1 MASKA
6 LAAVLCAFAPCSGFV
21 SPAQLR
27 NNGAA
32 APSLYAPNTAPAR
45 PHAPPPNRSRAGP
58 RRALPRDGRGR
69 DHDHGG
75 RRKNGA
81 ATGWGSAAE
90 PRVGR
95 RLYYAPLPLPL
106 STPSSRRGPDMTVAG
121 GEGGCEM
128 EGEVVGDGAVARTEE
143 EGEGCRDADDAAAAG
158 GGGGGGGTEA
168 DQSVSPMAEG
178 SLKDTTSSSSSLPGS
193 ADSSVAVTP
202 TSAAASEGAQAGLD
216 GASGGGGS
224 GGGVAAEGD
233 DSAGG
238 GGKVAGGAGA
248 GASGAGVGAPNRRR
262 EAPLTER
269 EGFAVAKKVLP
280 GGGEGLEMDLE
291 ALRVMRSEV
300 NKLKRSMRQ
309 AVEEEDYKK
318 AGELRNEVAAIR
330 AKVGWVD
337 NRGSVFE
344 VDRLV
349 CLGDKA
355 SNIITTDPEGAT
367 VRRFLRNDQVG
378 EISRT
383 GQIQLP
389 VWSPDGKMVAFSVL
403 KAGSGGAP
411 IESAK
416 ILVYRESGSLVLDVA
431 VPRAPFLLMWSP
443 NSQSLTY
450 LSNAEGPGGATIRL
464 SEILVAAA
472 SSPYKTKTRGLAQ
485 GNPLF
490 YAYTKKDTR
499 NSDMVVHTANR
510 VYFLDMTAG
519 TELDISSRAAQLFMA
534 PSTHCE
540 GGEDAVILV
549 ETDGDESGQHLVSA
563 RVDGSAKKRLCPTRG
578 FSTFGVSPDGQRLCL
593 MQQDMTTGFYTIS
606 VLEGGEGALDPLSTS
621 TMEQV
626 EIPLDRVIMAF
637 FFSPDSTKLLCL
649 ATKMS
654 KSELAVARS
663 SMRLGFQLKFQW
675 VIYDCETRNVQL
687 LEEFSP
693 RPFFLKMYLPYFDMF
708 AQGFTPW
715 APDSKSFTYV
725 SADAAFVQ
733 EVPDDGLAPMPRELG
748 PNMEFVSWSFC

>member
-1 MASKA
+1 MASRTV
-6 LAAVLCAFAPCSGFV
+6 AAMICAFAPCSGFLGPV
-21 SPAQLR
+21 QLA
-27 NNGAA
+27 GPSAGAPSLHAPSKTAA
-32 APSLYAPNTAPAR
+32 APAAAR
-45 PHAPPPNRSRAGP
+45 SCRVLSSR
-58 RRALPRDGRGR
+58 
-69 DHDHGG
+69 HGG
-75 RRKNGA
+75 GNGA
-81 ATGWGSAAE
+81 GTFASQ

-95 RLYYAPLPLPL
+95 RLPYR
-106 STPSSRRGPDMTVAG
+106 TSSVGRLAMMMMAAAG
-121 GEGGCEM
+121 EGGGCEM
-128 EGEVVGDGAVARTEE
+128 EGEVVGDGAESAPVARTED
-143 EGEGCRDADDAAAAG
+143 EGARDA
-158 GGGGGGGTEA
+158 GGTEA
-168 DQSVSPMAEG
+168 DQSAPVTASSEG
-178 SLKDTTSSSSSLPGS
+178 QGGGVRSSINSASSSVP
-193 ADSSVAVTP
+193 
-202 TSAAASEGAQAGLD
+202 
-216 GASGGGGS
+216 GS
-224 GGGVAAEGD
+224 GGPVGEV
-233 DSAGG
+233 GG
-238 GGKVAGGAGA
+238 RGI
-248 GASGAGVGAPNRRR
+248 VGRRR

-269 EGFAVAKKVLP
+269 EGFAMVKKVLP

-291 ALRVMRSEV
+291 GLRDMRSNV
-300 NKLKRSMRQ
+300 NKIKRSMRR
-309 AVEEEDYKK
+309 AVEEEDYKT
-318 AGELRNEVAAIR
+318 AGDLRNEMSAIR
-330 AKVGWVD
+330 AKDPLYVVSDLLGVAVSKEKFKRAARLRDAKDWILRES
-337 NRGSVFE
+337 RGSVFE

-367 VRRFLRNDQVG
+367 VRRFLRNDQVA

-416 ILVYRESGSLVLDVA
+416 ILVYRESGSLVLDVG

-443 NSQSLTY
+443 SSQSLTY
-450 LSNAEGPGGATIRL
+450 LSNSEGPGGATIRL

-472 SSPYKTKTRGLAQ
+472 KTPYRTKTRGLAQ

-490 YAYTKKDTR
+490 YAYTKKDSR
-499 NSDMVVHTANR
+499 NADMVVHTANR
-510 VYFLDMTAG
+510 VYHLDMTTG
-519 TELDISSRAAQLFMA
+519 DEVDISTRAAQLFMA

-563 RVDGSAKKRLCPTRG
+563 RVDGSAKKRICPTRG

-606 VLEGGEGALDPLSTS
+606 VLEGGEGALDPLSTA

-626 EIPLDRVIMAF
+626 EMPLDRVIMAF

-675 VIYDCETRNVQL
+675 VIYDCETRDVQL

-715 APDSKSFTYV
+715 APDSKSFSYV
-725 SADAAFVQ
+725 SAEASFVQ
-733 EVPDDGLAPMPRELG
+733 EVPDDGLAPLPRELG